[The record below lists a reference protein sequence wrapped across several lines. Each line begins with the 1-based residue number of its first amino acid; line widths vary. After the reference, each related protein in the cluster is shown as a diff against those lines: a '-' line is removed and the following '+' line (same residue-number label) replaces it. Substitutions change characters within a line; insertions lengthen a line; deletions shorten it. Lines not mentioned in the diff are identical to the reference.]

1 MRYRTR
7 IKYTSAQR
15 AEIWDRWQ
23 RGESMSSI
31 GRVFDRESSSI
42 FGLLSPSGG
51 IRPTERKRSA
61 IALTLSEREEI
72 SRGIVGGLSM
82 RTMAL
87 QLGRAVSTISRE
99 IARNGGIRV
108 YRASCADQAAWD
120 RCTLKE
126 YWNFKFQYDFVGTGK
141 KKALDDGLK
150 DAYIAYTGFKLLK
163 ITVGHFK
170 EPFSLEELTSS
181 NYYTFMERALPNTLS
196 LGRNLGVR
204 FDTYGDLWT
213 ASAGVFGGGLEQPTH
228 GGHGVTG
235 RMTFSPIHKKDE
247 VIHLG
252 VAGSWRSSNDD
263 DSIRFR
269 AQPESYITDVRL
281 VDTGTFDAK
290 DFFRLGIEA
299 AAVKGPFAIQTEYL
313 RVDANRKISSNADI
327 DFDGYYIEGSWF
339 LTGESRNYNFNGGN
353 FKGVRPN
360 NAISSNGPGAWQLAA
375 RFSHIDLSDNDVMG
389 GEQDNVSVGIN
400 WYPTT
405 NIRFIA
411 NYIKV
416 LEVDGGTLDGNEP
429 SVFQMRAQIY
439 W

>member
-1 MRYRTR
+1 MLVSIRSIIIILLTISPVIAAENVASDLSQYKTINKFEFKASDDSWKVKIGGRFHLDAA
-7 IKYTSAQR
+7 KYFN
-15 AEIWDRWQ
+15 D
-23 RGESMSSI
+23 G
-31 GRVFDRESSSI
+31 
-42 FGLLSPSGG
+42 SPSLESGVEV
-51 IRPTERKRSA
+51 R
-61 IALTLSEREEI
+61 
-72 SRGIVGGLSM
+72 
-82 RTMAL
+82 
-87 QLGRAVSTISRE
+87 RARLFVS
-99 IARNGGIRV
+99 G
-108 YRASCADQAAWD
+108 
-120 RCTLKE
+120 TLKE

-269 AQPESYITDVRL
+269 AQPESHITDVRL

-327 DFDGYYIEGSWF
+327 DFYGYYIEGSWF